1 MIVVIGDEGEQTR
14 PGSAIRANEGY
25 DLKTGQWVALTP
37 MPLGKHGI
45 GGVVLGGS
53 VYVPGGSST
62 RGGAGVTA
70 ELMTFNLP

>member
-1 MIVVIGDEGEQTR
+1 
-14 PGSAIRANEGY
+14 
-25 DLKTGQWVALTP
+25 LTP

-53 VYVPGGSST
+53 VYVPGGSGT